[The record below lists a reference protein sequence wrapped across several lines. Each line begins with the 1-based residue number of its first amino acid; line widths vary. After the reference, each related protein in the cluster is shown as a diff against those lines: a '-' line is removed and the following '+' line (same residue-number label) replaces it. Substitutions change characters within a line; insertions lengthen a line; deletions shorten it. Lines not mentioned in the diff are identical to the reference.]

1 MQTLAYPCCEKCS
14 HTPATPCSDYI
25 RCRINGPLCH
35 ESTECAEKRQK
46 LIAKLQ
52 DPAEDDTKQILIC
65 TGTGCVSSGA
75 QRLIELVREEIA
87 LRNLDETIRV
97 RSTGCHGFC
106 EQGPILI
113 IEPDKTFY
121 TKVKPS
127 DIREI
132 FEKDIVRGE
141 KVERLL
147 FKDPVSGKS
156 ADTYHT
162 VNFYAKQKRIVLNN
176 CGQINPERISHYMI
190 KDGYLALEK
199 VLFTMQPDEVIEEVK
214 KSGLRGRG
222 GAGFPTGLK
231 WSLCRSS
238 HGNKKYVIC
247 NADEGDPG
255 AFMDRSVLEGDPHAL
270 IEGMLIGA
278 YAIGADEGYVYCRAE
293 YPLAIERMKIA
304 IAQAEKNGLLG
315 KNILNSGFNFKLKI
329 KAGAGAFVC
338 GEETALI
345 ASIEGKRGM
354 PQVRPPYPAEKG
366 LWGKPTNINNVET
379 WANIPH
385 ILRNG
390 ADWYQQFGTEKSK
403 GTKIFALTGK
413 VNNTGLVEVP
423 MGITLREIIF
433 DIGGGVKGGNAF
445 KAVQIGGP
453 SGGCIPESMLD
464 LSVDFDSLT
473 AAGAMVGSGGLV
485 ILDSTTCMVDIAR
498 FFLTFTQK
506 ESCGKCTPC
515 REGTKRMLEILT
527 RITKGEGREEDLQ
540 NLEMLADVIKKTS
553 LCGLGQT
560 APNPVLATLK
570 YFRHE
575 YQAHIAEKRCPAH
588 ACTALLK
595 YSVDN
600 DKCKRCAQCIK
611 NCPVGCITGDR
622 NTPYEIDT
630 DNCIKCQACIDKCK
644 FGAIIVS

>member
-1 MQTLAYPCCEKCS
+1 MQTLAYPCCDKCKHTASNPCEK
-14 HTPATPCSDYI
+14 YI
-25 RCRINGPLCH
+25 GCRIEGPLCH
-35 ESTECAEKRQK
+35 DDPECRQKRQV
-46 LIAKLQ
+46 LLAKMYN
-52 DPAEDDTKQILIC
+52 PPGMTKQILIC
-65 TGTGCVSSGA
+65 TGTGCVSSGS
-75 QRLIELVREEIA
+75 QRLIELVREELA
-87 LRNLDETIRV
+87 NRNLDETVRV

-106 EQGPILI
+106 EQGPIVI

-121 TKVKPS
+121 TKVKSS
-127 DIREI
+127 DIQEI
-132 FEKDIVRGE
+132 IETDIVGGK
-141 KVERLL
+141 KVEKLL
-147 FKDPVSGKS
+147 YRDPVSGES
-156 ADTYHT
+156 AGTYEN
-162 VNFYAKQKRIVLNN
+162 VNFYAKQNRIILNN
-176 CGQINPERISHYMI
+176 CGQINPERISHYMS
-190 KDGYLALEK
+190 KKGYQGLEK
-199 VLFTMQPDEVIEEVK
+199 VLQTMEPAEVIEEVK
-214 KSGLRGRG
+214 RAGLRGRG

-231 WSLCRSS
+231 WSLCRNAE
-238 HGNKKYVIC
+238 GDKKYVIC

-255 AFMDRSVLEGDPHAL
+255 AFMDRSVLEGDPHAV

-278 YAIGADEGYVYCRAE
+278 YAIGADEGYIYCRAE

-304 IAQAEKNGLLG
+304 ISQAVKNGLLG

-354 PQVRPPYPAEKG
+354 PKVRPPYPAEKG

-390 ADWYQQFGTEKSK
+390 AEWYGQFGTEKSK

-433 DIGGGVKGGNAF
+433 DIGGGIKGDHKF

-453 SGGCIPESMLD
+453 SGGCIPEEILD
-464 LSVDFDSLT
+464 LTVDFDSLS
-473 AAGAMVGSGGLV
+473 AAGSMIGSGGLV
-485 ILDSTTCMVDIAR
+485 VLDDTTCMVDMAR

-527 RITKGEGREEDLQ
+527 RITRGEGKENDLE
-540 NLEMLADVIKKTS
+540 NLENLAGVIKRTS

-560 APNPVLATLK
+560 APNPVLASMR
-570 YFRHE
+570 YFRQE
-575 YQAHIAEKRCPAH
+575 YETHIKDKHCPAH
-588 ACTALLK
+588 ACTSLLK
-595 YSVDN
+595 YEIDN
-600 DKCKRCAQCIK
+600 EKCMQCGLCAK
-611 NCPVGCITGDR
+611 NCPVGCIFGDK
-622 NTPYEIDT
+622 NNPYEIDSQ
-630 DNCIKCQACIDKCK
+630 NCIKCQTCIEKCK
-644 FGAIIVS
+644 FGAINVL

>member
-1 MQTLAYPCCEKCS
+1 MQTLAYPCCEKCH
-14 HTPATPCSDYI
+14 HTPSDPCEKYI
-25 RCRINGPLCH
+25 RCRTEGPLCH
-35 ESTECAEKRQK
+35 DDPECKRK
-46 LIAKLQ
+46 RKDLLAKMHNP
-52 DPAEDDTKQILIC
+52 DKTTKQILIC
-65 TGTGCVSSGA
+65 TGTGCVSSGS
-75 QRLIELVREEIA
+75 QRLIDLVREE
-87 LRNLDETIRV
+87 LVQRNLDETVRV

-106 EQGPILI
+106 EQGPIVI

-121 TKVKPS
+121 TKVKS
-127 DIREI
+127 TDIREI
-132 FEKDIVRGE
+132 IEKDIIRDE

-147 FKDPVSGKS
+147 YRDPVSGES
-156 ADTYHT
+156 AVTYES
-162 VNFYAKQKRIVLNN
+162 VNFYAKQNRIVLNN
-176 CGQINPERISHYMI
+176 CGQINPERISHYMS
-190 KDGYLALEK
+190 KKGYQALEK
-199 VLFTMQPDEVIEEVK
+199 VLQTMEPDDIIEEMK

-231 WSLCRSS
+231 WSFCRKAR
-238 HGNKKYVIC
+238 GDKKYVIC

-255 AFMDRSVLEGDPHAL
+255 AFMDRSVLEGDPHAV

-293 YPLAIERMKIA
+293 YPLAIERLKIA
-304 IAQAEKNGLLG
+304 ISQAEKNGLLG

-354 PQVRPPYPAEKG
+354 PRIRPPYPAEKG

-379 WANIPH
+379 WANVPH

-390 ADWYQQFGTEKSK
+390 TDWYCTLGTEKSK

-433 DIGGGVKGGNAF
+433 DIGGGIKGSHEF

-453 SGGCIPESMLD
+453 SGGCIPEEILD
-464 LSVDFDSLT
+464 LPVDFDSLT
-473 AAGAMVGSGGLV
+473 SAGAMIGSGGLV
-485 ILDSTTCMVDIAR
+485 ILDDTTCMVDMAR
-498 FFLTFTQK
+498 FFLSFTQK

-515 REGTKRMLEILT
+515 REGTKRMLEILN
-527 RITKGEGREEDLQ
+527 RITKGEGKDDDLD
-540 NLEMLADVIKKTS
+540 NLETLAGVIKSTS

-560 APNPVLATLK
+560 APNPVLATIR
-570 YFRHE
+570 YFRGE
-575 YQAHIAEKRCPAH
+575 YEAHIKEKRCPAH

-595 YSVDN
+595 YEIDN
-600 DKCKRCAQCIK
+600 EKCKRCGLCAR
-611 NCPVGCITGDR
+611 NCPAGSIVGDK

-630 DNCIKCQACIDKCK
+630 QSCIKCQTCLEKCK
-644 FGAIIVS
+644 FGAINIS